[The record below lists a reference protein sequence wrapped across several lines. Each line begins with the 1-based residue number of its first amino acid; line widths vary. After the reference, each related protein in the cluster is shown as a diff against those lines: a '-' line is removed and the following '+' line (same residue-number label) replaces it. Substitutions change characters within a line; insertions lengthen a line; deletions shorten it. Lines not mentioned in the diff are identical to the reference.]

1 MDFMEFKDRAAE
13 LLNLNLDGYKLKRV
27 KRRTN
32 SLMRRHDIEDYKE
45 CLDLLEHDREFK
57 AAYMN
62 HFTINTSEFF
72 RNPDS
77 FAYLQEELLPEILSE
92 KDKIK
97 IWSAP
102 CSNGS
107 EPYTVAIIL
116 KELGIAEN
124 RFSILASDIDPEI
137 LEDASRGIY
146 PRKALENMSDDLIEK
161 YFTPANQE
169 KNQYKLSSRI
179 KNLVEFEEKDLI
191 NERYQSNWD
200 LIMSRNFFIY
210 LTKELKSKLT
220 EKFVD
225 SLKTGGYLF
234 LGNTEFIF
242 NPNQFNLKK
251 VNLSFYRKK

>member
-1 MDFMEFKDRAAE
+1 MEFKDKAAK

-32 SLMRRHDIEDYKE
+32 SLMRRHDIDDYEE
-45 CLDLLEHDREFK
+45 CLELLEHDRDFK

-77 FAYLQEELLPEILSE
+77 FEYLQENLLPEIFSE
-92 KDKIK
+92 KNKVN

-102 CSNGS
+102 CSDGS
-107 EPYTVAIIL
+107 EPYTIAIIL
-116 KELGIAEN
+116 KELGIDKN

-137 LEDASRGIY
+137 LEVASQGQY
-146 PRKALENMSDDLIEK
+146 PKKALENMDDDLIDK
-161 YFTPANQE
+161 YFNPIKKE
-169 KNQYKLSSRI
+169 DNQYRLSPRI
-179 KNLVEFEEKDLI
+179 KNLVEFERKDLI
-191 NERYQSNWD
+191 NERYSSNWD

-210 LTKELKSKLT
+210 LTKELKGELT
-220 EKFVD
+220 EKFVS
-225 SLKTGGYLF
+225 SLKPGGYLF

-242 NPNQFNLKK
+242 NPAQYDLEKIH
-251 VNLSFYRKK
+251 LSFYRKK